1 MYGGGECLCGD
12 VYVLLLHVS
21 VYGATFY
28 FPILYNLI
36 STQSIKPDKQKTL
49 KKTSKKNLGRKTS
62 HKKFILNIK
71 APILANPMHV
81 AQPSSSANEHKKRS
95 EV

>member
-1 MYGGGECLCGD
+1 MCVCTLI
-12 VYVLLLHVS
+12 LHVCMELLS
-21 VYGATFY
+21 ISLYYTTNKYTDY
-28 FPILYNLI
+28 FTYKSRQAKNIEEDA
-36 STQSIKPDKQKTL
+36 Q
-49 KKTSKKNLGRKTS
+49 KNLGRKTS

-81 AQPSSSANEHKKRS
+81 AQPSSSANEYKKRS

>member
-36 STQSIKPDKQKTL
+36 STQYKARQAKNIEEDAQ
-49 KKTSKKNLGRKTS
+49 KNLGRKTS